1 MRLMKLIVVLLLA
14 LGFTWP
20 VQALAGEYDK
30 FLDAV
35 AAGRHDD
42 LIGYKSVPVYPK
54 YSYDITAHSNC
65 VLENSKNVQQTPIQ
79 ANRVS
84 AACRHKATPKKCRNV
99 SAMPPNNES
108 KSPQEICGEA
118 CASAGLWSRK
128 YGECSLD

>member
-1 MRLMKLIVVLLLA
+1 MRLIKLIVVLLLA
-14 LGFTWP
+14 VGFTA
-20 VQALAGEYDK
+20 QALAGEYDK

-35 AAGRHDD
+35 AAGKHDD
-42 LIGYKSVPVYPK
+42 LIKYKPEPVSPK

-99 SAMPPNNES
+99 SAMPPDNES
-108 KSPQEICGEA
+108 KSPQEICGDG
-118 CASAGLWSRK
+118 CAAAGIWSRK